1 MKETEKTLNKIM
13 HFTVISRFKL
23 YQSLE
28 YLHTERTIV
37 VMSAISGENKKK
49 LMIIKQIASSNS
61 CCILMIWS

>member
-1 MKETEKTLNKIM
+1 MKGTEKTLNKIM

-49 LMIIKQIASSNS
+49 LMIINGS
-61 CCILMIWS
+61 LMIITR